1 MKNTIIFRYFSLLLF
16 CCFAFSAISQNP
28 FELEDRLEEGEV
40 KVETQLNSDNP
51 FEKKEPTNATVLPP
65 SGKIEATKPAA
76 RASVKKIQAAPSSRF
91 KFWIMTISLVLL
103 TLLFVL
109 YSSLVSKAYR
119 GFLNENFLKMI
130 HRSEGRIVS
139 IPYLLLYALYFISAA
154 TFIYLLSEH
163 FNYFLFKE
171 PVKQYFACLAGLGLV
186 FLVKHI
192 TLIVISLVF
201 PISKQI
207 RQYSFTIIV
216 FNIILGICLLPF
228 NLFIAFTAPGL
239 AEGLIYIA
247 LALILVLYIYRS
259 IRGLLIAGSYLSFHK
274 FHFFMYLCT
283 VEIAPALLIIALLSG
298 SGVTH

>member
-1 MKNTIIFRYFSLLLF
+1 MKNTIIFRYFFLVLF
-16 CCFAFSAISQNP
+16 CCFAVSAISQNP
-28 FELEDRLEEGEV
+28 FELEHRLEEGEV
-40 KVETQLNSDNP
+40 EVKAQLNPGNP
-51 FEKKEPTNATVLPP
+51 FEKEALGNAVVSPP
-65 SGKIEATKPAA
+65 SDKKEGAKSATGF
-76 RASVKKIQAAPSSRF
+76 RVKKIQAGPSSRF

-130 HRSEGRIVS
+130 HRNEGRIVS
-139 IPYLLLYALYFISAA
+139 IPYLLLYVLYFVSAA

-163 FNYFLFKE
+163 IGDLLFKE
-171 PVKQYFACLAGLGLV
+171 PVNQYFVCLAGVGLV
-186 FLVKHI
+186 LLVKHI
-192 TLIVISLVF
+192 TLIILSLVF
-201 PISKQI
+201 PIAKEI

-239 AEGLIYIA
+239 AQGLIYLA

-259 IRGLLIAGSYLSFHK
+259 FRGLLIAGRYLSFHK

-283 VEIAPALLIIALLSG
+283 IEIAPVLLIVALLNG
-298 SGVTH
+298 GGVTH

>member
-1 MKNTIIFRYFSLLLF
+1 MKNTTIFRYVSLLLF
-16 CCFAFSAISQNP
+16 CCFALSAISQNP
-28 FELEDRLEEGEV
+28 FELEHRLEEGEV
-40 KVETQLNSDNP
+40 EVKTQLNPGNP
-51 FEKKEPTNATVLPP
+51 FEKEESGNTAVLP
-65 SGKIEATKPAA
+65 ATDKKTTAKPAA
-76 RASVKKIQAAPSSRF
+76 RPPTKKIQSAPSSRF
-91 KFWIMTISLVLL
+91 KFWIMTISLILL
-103 TLLFVL
+103 TLLIVL

-130 HRSEGRIVS
+130 HRNEGRIVS

-163 FNYFLFKE
+163 FGWILYKE
-171 PVKQYFACLAGLGLV
+171 PVKQYFACLAGVSLV

-192 TLIVISLVF
+192 TLIILSLVF

-239 AEGLIYIA
+239 AQGLIYLA
-247 LALILVLYIYRS
+247 LALILVLYLYRS
-259 IRGLLIAGSYLSFHK
+259 FRGLLIAGSYLSFHK

-283 VEIAPALLIIALLSG
+283 VEIAPVLLLVALLNG
-298 SGVTH
+298 GGVTH